1 MAGLLRSGAALHH
14 GVMRADLFLRA
25 LSSRWPRRAAILLSF
40 AVGLAL
46 SGCAAVLNAA
56 TSGDGYGVVSDIPY
70 GSGERGRYDLYI
82 PATVTETTPL
92 VVFLY
97 GGSWDSGDK
106 ETYLFVGQSLASA
119 GIIVAIPDYR
129 LYPEV
134 RFPGFV
140 EDAAEATA
148 RAIATVRG
156 GAYGMPGGAHPVF
169 LMGHSAGAEIAGLLA
184 TNGDWLA
191 REGAAIETL
200 AGFIGL
206 AGPYDFLPL
215 TEDRYKQIFPQETRS
230 ASQPV
235 NFVDGDEPPMLLIAG
250 EDDTTVD
257 PQNTRSLAAKMRAQG
272 GEATEIIYPGVDHIG
287 AITSFATA
295 LPLNDETIRDRT
307 LLFIRERSHQ
317 ETAR

>member
-1 MAGLLRSGAALHH
+1 MALHPR
-14 GVMRADLFLRA
+14 VMGPHSLQVRCR
-25 LSSRWPRRAAILLSF
+25 RRAARLLP
-40 AVGLAL
+40 LAAAMVL

-56 TSGDGYGVVSDIPY
+56 TSGEGYGVVSDIRY
-70 GSGERGRYDLYI
+70 GTGERGTYDLYI

-97 GGSWDSGDK
+97 GGSWESGDK
-106 ETYLFVGQSLASA
+106 ETYLFVGQSLASD

-148 RAIATVRG
+148 RIMTTVRG
-156 GAYGMPGGAHPVF
+156 GAYGMPGGPHPVF
-169 LMGHSAGAEIAGLLA
+169 LMGHSAGAQIAGLLA
-184 TNGDWLA
+184 TNGDWLSG
-191 REGAAIETL
+191 EGQSPSDLT
-200 AGFIGL
+200 GFIGL

-215 TEDRYKQIFPQETRS
+215 SEERYKSIFPQETRT

-250 EDDTTVD
+250 ADDTTVK
-257 PQNTRSLAAKMRAQG
+257 PQNTRSLAARVRAQG
-272 GEATEIIYPGVDHIG
+272 GEATDIIYPGVDHIG

-295 LPLNDETIRDRT
+295 LPLADETIRDRT

-317 ETAR
+317 EPAQ

>member
-1 MAGLLRSGAALHH
+1 MALDENGMNPVSS
-14 GVMRADLFLRA
+14 LRA
-25 LSSRWPRRAAILLSF
+25 TLACRSIR
-40 AVGLAL
+40 VGLVGSLAL
-46 SGCAAVLNAA
+46 MLVLTGCAAVLNAA
-56 TSGDGYGVVSDIPY
+56 TSGEGYGVVSDIPY
-70 GSGERGRYDLYI
+70 GSGGRGRYDLYI

-92 VVFLY
+92 VVFIY

-119 GIIVAIPDYR
+119 GLIVAIPDYR

-184 TNGDWLA
+184 TNADWLA
-191 REGAAIETL
+191 AEGASL
-200 AGFIGL
+200 ADIVGFVGL

-250 EDDTTVD
+250 EDDTTVN

-317 ETAR
+317 ETAQ